1 MSSTQSIDD
10 FDVSVDMAFRI
21 LDKMGVGEYV
31 FLGICE
37 GNSRVLF
44 EKKPSNRRKILALE
58 SKPFVTSLG
67 SWKVLDEIP

>member
-44 EKKPSNRRKILALE
+44 EKKPSKREKY
-58 SKPFVTSLG
+58 
-67 SWKVLDEIP
+67 